1 MDNKKKLLFIYQ
13 LINFYPWVPTFVKE
27 DIDLLE
33 NFFNV
38 KTIRHPLLK
47 IMNLFF
53 EIKSSD
59 IVFIWF
65 GGIHAFIATI
75 FAKIIKKPVV
85 IIVGGYDV
93 ADEKEIKYGM
103 LLNPITKYMVKYA
116 LSNANKVLTVDDGL
130 KIDAI
135 TKLNISENN
144 IITIPTGYDFNK
156 FVPKG
161 KKEKIVLLVSAARDW
176 DRIRLKGVDTFVK
189 SARFLP
195 HVEFYVIGVH
205 GNVLKKLNEIS
216 PPNVKLLGPI
226 IQEDLIKYYQKAKV
240 ICQLSLREGLPN
252 VLCEAMLCECIPVG
266 TNVQG
271 ITTAIGDTG
280 FYVNYNDIEGT
291 ANAIKQALISKKG
304 KQARNRV
311 ITLFSKQFREKRL
324 VDIIEEMIN
333 V

>member
-1 MDNKKKLLFIYQ
+1 MSNKKKLLFIYQ
-13 LINFYPWVPTFVKE
+13 LINFYPWTPTFIKE
-27 DIDLLE
+27 DIDLLQD
-33 NFFNV
+33 FFNV
-38 KTIRHPLLK
+38 KTIRYSLLK
-47 IMNLFF
+47 TMNLFF
-53 EIKSSD
+53 EIKNTD

-65 GGIHAFIATI
+65 GGVHAFIATI
-75 FAKIIKKPVV
+75 FAKIIKKPIV

-93 ADEKEIKYGM
+93 ADEKELKYGM

-116 LSNANKVLTVDDGL
+116 LSNANRVLTVDDGL

-135 TKLNISENN
+135 TKLNISGNN

-161 KKEKIVLLVSAARDW
+161 KKEKIVLLVSAGRNL
-176 DRIRLKGVDTFVK
+176 DRIKLKGVDTFVK
-189 SARFLP
+189 SAKFLP
-195 HVEFYVIGVH
+195 HAEFYVIGAH
-205 GNVLKKLNEIS
+205 GNVLKKLKEIS
-216 PPNVKLLGPI
+216 PPNVKLMGPI
-226 IQEDLIKYYQKAKV
+226 IQKDLIKYYQKAKV
-240 ICQLSLREGLPN
+240 ICQLSLREGLAN

-304 KQARNRV
+304 KEARNRV
-311 ITLFSKQFREKRL
+311 ITLFSRQLREKRL
-324 VDIIEEMIN
+324 VDIIEEMIK
-333 V
+333 